1 MKKLFFVAT
10 LLVASLTLV
19 AGDYIPARTT
29 PVENSFIVTLEGAPG
44 RANASARAATLSR
57 LASEHKGQVTRV
69 YQAAVNGGVIY
80 MTEAQAKAMANRP
93 GVARV
98 EQDGIVQASETQNN
112 ATWGLDRI
120 DQSDLPLDGSYT
132 YDFDGSGVHAYI
144 LDTGIRSSHNEFG
157 NRVASEYFDA
167 FSDDGEDCNGHGT
180 HVAGTVGGST
190 YGVAKNVTL
199 YKVRVLDCRGSGTF
213 SGVIGGV
220 DWVADNHNSPAVAN
234 MSLGGGANNTLD
246 DAVNNAVA
254 AGVVFVVAAGNSNA
268 NACNESPARAQ
279 DAITVAS
286 STSSDARSSFSN
298 YGSCVD
304 IFAPGSSI
312 TSAWYNNDSA
322 TSTISGTSM
331 ASPHVAGAAA
341 LCLDENPNW
350 SAAQVTAELE
360 KIATSGAISNPNGSP
375 NLLLYTRKGG
385 TNPPGN
391 NPPTAD
397 FSVATSGLTA
407 SFTDQSSDSDGNVT
421 GWSWNF
427 GDGATSTAQDPDH
440 TYAASG
446 TYTVTLTVT
455 DNEGAVDSTS
465 SNVSVSD
472 GSLSLS
478 ANGYKVRGR
487 HNIDLSWSG
496 ASGATVDIYRD
507 GSFLT
512 TTSNDGAFTDAT
524 NNRGGGS
531 YVYEVCESGGGCS
544 NAVTVS
550 F

>member
-44 RANASARAATLSR
+44 RATASARAATLSR
-57 LASEHKGQVTRV
+57 LASEHKGQVARV
-69 YQAAVNGGVIY
+69 YQAAVNGGVIH

-120 DQSDLPLDGSYT
+120 DQTNLPLDGSYT

-157 NRVASEYFDA
+157 GRVASEYFDA
-167 FSDDGEDCNGHGT
+167 FSDNGEDCNGHGT

-220 DWVADNHNSPAVAN
+220 DWVAENHNSPAVAN

-246 DAVNNAVA
+246 DAVNNAVR

-268 NACNESPARAQ
+268 NACNESPARAA

-312 TSAWYNNDSA
+312 TSAWYNNNSA
-322 TSTISGTSM
+322 TNTISGTSM
-331 ASPHVAGAAA
+331 AAPHVAGAAA

-350 SAAQVTAELE
+350 SAAQVSAELE
-360 KIATSGAISNPNGSP
+360 NIATSGAISNPNGSP

-397 FSVATSGLTA
+397 FSATTSGLTA
-407 SFTDQSSDSDGNVT
+407 SFTDQSSDSDGSVT
-421 GWSWNF
+421 AWSWNF
-427 GDGATSTAQDPDH
+427 GDGATSTAQDPSH

-472 GSLSLS
+472 GSMTLS
-478 ANGYKVRGR
+478 ASGYKVKGR

-496 ASGATVDIYRD
+496 ASGATVEIYRD
-507 GSFLT
+507 GSLLT

-531 YVYEVCESGGGCS
+531 YVYEVCESGGSCS